1 MESSDPS
8 EPNRVQSSESSEPD
22 HGQLDDALEPDYGQ
36 LLTNYWTQVIAFIP
50 FCIVF
55 LTFLIILCI
64 RKLNDY
70 YLQKSLIFIFL
81 AMFIRI
87 AQILIFYVLW
97 DDKNDNSDS
106 WKIL

>member
-1 MESSDPS
+1 M
-8 EPNRVQSSESSEPD
+8 ESSEPSEPD
-22 HGQLDDALEPDYGQ
+22 RGQSGDPTERGYSQSNDALEPDYGN
-36 LLTNYWTQVIAFIP
+36 LLRNYWTQVIAFIP
-50 FCIVF
+50 FCMVF

-70 YLQKSLIFIFL
+70 YLQRTLIFVFF

-87 AQILIFYVLW
+87 VQILIFYVLW

-106 WKIL
+106 LNIL